1 VDQAGGSTMNH
12 GNMDRRLAEA
22 GRRGGNGSS
31 EADGEEQWHFWC
43 SMTACFDVEER
54 ELGG

>member
-1 VDQAGGSTMNH
+1 MNH
-12 GNMDRRLAEA
+12 GDMDRRLAEA